1 MSPLPKQVPFSVL
14 QLTIITAE
22 CTSLC
27 YNIQF
32 LLQYVCY
39 MHFKFVENSFYFF
52 LLSSL
57 DIHIEETVKF
67 SSFLYK
73 ESATSNLL
81 MHGLP
86 PCA

>member
-1 MSPLPKQVPFSVL
+1 MPPLLKQVPFSVL

-27 YNIQF
+27 YSIQF
-32 LLQYVCY
+32 LLQYVFY

-57 DIHIEETVKF
+57 DIPIEETVKF
-67 SSFLYK
+67 SGFLYK

-81 MHGLP
+81 MHSLP